1 MANPDTPL
9 EEFAVDELAG
19 AAADPGNTDPAAAE
33 LEELVAT
40 AVEAAEAG
48 AAVLRRYFRG
58 KDLEVRVKG
67 AHDFVTQAD
76 KESEAAILEVLL
88 GRYPEHHVLAEES
101 GASHAAAPG
110 DDLCQW
116 IIDPL
121 DGTSNFL
128 HGLPVFC
135 VSIGCRRAGELLA
148 AVILDPMGDNLFTAS
163 KGGGA
168 WWNGRRMQ
176 VSGNAGLADAFLAT
190 GYPFR
195 VRAALEIYLD
205 IFRDVFLQSR
215 GVRRCGAA
223 ALDLAYTAAGVYD
236 GFFELRLSPWDVA
249 AGILLVEEAGG
260 VVTDFDGGKS
270 YFKGGNILAGNAK
283 VHAGLYETISRHATE
298 AEIDR
303 IMGD

>member
-1 MANPDTPL
+1 MAEAEKLDL
-9 EEFAVDELAG
+9 ED
-19 AAADPGNTDPAAAE
+19 
-33 LEELVAT
+33 LVAT
-40 AVEAAEAG
+40 AVQAAEAG
-48 AAVLRRYFRG
+48 AAILRQYFRG
-58 KDLEVRVKG
+58 ADLEVRLKG
-67 AHDFVTQAD
+67 AHDFVTKAD
-76 KESEAAILEVLL
+76 KESEAAILAILL
-88 GRYPEHHVLAEES
+88 GRYPDHHILAEES
-101 GASHAAAPG
+101 GASHAAGPA
-110 DDLCQW
+110 DDVCQW

-135 VSIGCRRAGELLA
+135 VSIGCRRGGQMIA

-168 WWNGRRMQ
+168 WWNGRKMK
-176 VSGNAGLADAFLAT
+176 VSQNAGLADAFLAT

-195 VRAALEIYLD
+195 VRAALEVYLD

-270 YFKGGNILAGNAK
+270 YFKGGNILAGNER
-283 VHAGLYETISRHATE
+283 VHAGLRATISRHATE
-298 AEIDR
+298 AKIDQ